1 MHFKI
6 ASISLISKLLQTEGF
21 GKWDGLTTFYREE
34 RIRFKNFSVYPGKI
48 KKNKII
54 SLETT
59 WQFLIGKIFSHLS
72 LFAGVFHSF

>member
-21 GKWDGLTTFYREE
+21 GKWNGLTKFYREE

-48 KKNKII
+48 KKIKYPPY
-54 SLETT
+54 
-59 WQFLIGKIFSHLS
+59 FLHQRYVGLTIVPLG
-72 LFAGVFHSF
+72 